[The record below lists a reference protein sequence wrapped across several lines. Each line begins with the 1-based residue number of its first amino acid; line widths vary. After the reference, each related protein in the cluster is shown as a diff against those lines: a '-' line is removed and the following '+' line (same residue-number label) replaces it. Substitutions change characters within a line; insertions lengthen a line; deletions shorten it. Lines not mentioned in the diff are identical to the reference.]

1 LPRYPPLA
9 KKAGTVGLVR
19 VHVVVDETGKVVEI
33 LRSEGPTLL
42 KQVAEEAARQWY
54 FEGIAGPGQPVRFT
68 GYIDFN
74 FTL

>member
-1 LPRYPPLA
+1 MA

-19 VHVVVDETGKVVEI
+19 VHVVVDESGKVIEVSS
-33 LRSEGPTLL
+33 SEGPMLL
-42 KQVAEEAARQWY
+42 RQVAEEAARQWY
-54 FEGIAGPGQPVRFT
+54 FEGIAGPGQQVRFT